1 MRHRNGLIAGAGKR
15 LAKRSI
21 IGTRVCAPS
30 GDDGKLCA
38 GIIAAVKT
46 AADGS
51 ETGYSIRFDDG
62 TGSRR
67 EYRASELV
75 GPGFQTLSDLRLM
88 AGQRVYITFNGRE
101 ICGDVIVHRP
111 DTEEV
116 RVSIM
121 PHGHEGSIEVIKKLD
136 DVRVLESR
144 KSARLMDQDTDF
156 ARLADMSDRKRSS
169 SSQNAVEISGS
180 RKRRPS
186 SSQDQDESRE
196 EEMKDEDDDNEP
208 KEEEMTECTAA
219 LVLMSLSCSPHSPS
233 IQGRITRCQ
242 QPESLST
249 SPSTSSEGAFSCRSS
264 PSPPLSESSS
274 SAAWSG
280 RGLPSIVDEGIGLTD
295 DDFEDVPKRKKVDGE
310 KYIFFFCFCL
320 SYIFECPSFK
330 FHMFV
335 CWYDFYRPRLDKS
348 PSDDCTND
356 SIDDHE
362 EEFYYTEVELG
373 AASSPPTLSHRDMA
387 RPPHEGKGCAP
398 NKMIIIYPEY
408 QKTLIIP
415 RPGGACPMNIP
426 SGTTTV
432 NWPFASLNGQKQIK
446 MMYQNL
452 GGPRFPNSP
461 MRKARGETK
470 KCRKVYGMEHREK
483 WCTQCKWKKACTRFV
498 GSQENAQLARE
509 VKEFW
514 PPKGVS

>member
-1 MRHRNGLIAGAGKR
+1 MRQRNGPTVGAGKR

-21 IGTRVCAPS
+21 IGTRVCAPA
-30 GDDGKLCA
+30 GDDGKLYS

-51 ETGYSIRFDDG
+51 ETGYSIRFDNG
-62 TGSRR
+62 TTGRR
-67 EYRASELV
+67 EYRATELV

-101 ICGDVIVHRP
+101 ISGDVVVHRP

-116 RVSIM
+116 RVAIT
-121 PHGHEGSIEVIKKLD
+121 PPGHEGSIEVIKKLD

-186 SSQDQDESRE
+186 TSQEQDDVRE
-196 EEMKDEDDDNEP
+196 EEMKDDDDGNEP

-233 IQGRITRCQ
+233 IQGRMMMRCKQ

-280 RGLPSIVDEGIGLTD
+280 QGLPSVVDEGIGLTD
-295 DDFEDVPKRKKVDGE
+295 DDFEDVPKRKKTDCRCVFQCTWPGCVTITTTVASIE
-310 KYIFFFCFCL
+310 AHVRQNHL
-320 SYIFECPSFK
+320 G
-330 FHMFV
+330 
-335 CWYDFYRPRLDKS
+335 PRREKS
-348 PSDDCTND
+348 PLDDSTND

-387 RPPHEGKGCAP
+387 RPPHED
-398 NKMIIIYPEY
+398 PEY

-415 RPGGACPMNIP
+415 RSGAGPMNIP
-426 SGTTTV
+426 STSA
-432 NWPFASLNGQKQIK
+432 NWPFTSFNGQKQIK

-452 GGPRFPNSP
+452 GGPRFPSSP
-461 MRKARGETK
+461 MRKVRGETK
-470 KCRKVYGMEHREK
+470 KCRKVYGMEHREM

-498 GSQENAQLARE
+498 GTMENMAPLA
-509 VKEFW
+509 
-514 PPKGVS
+514 

>member
-1 MRHRNGLIAGAGKR
+1 RDNRYRSITSYHTAKLDASFAIPMRQRNGLIAGAGKR

-62 TGSRR
+62 TGGRR
-67 EYRASELV
+67 EYRATELV

-101 ICGDVIVHRP
+101 ISGDVVVHRP

-121 PHGHEGSIEVIKKLD
+121 PHGHEVSVNGNNGFYIIYVAFVMLFLKRKSSTLHNTHGDDGSIEVIKKLD

-280 RGLPSIVDEGIGLTD
+280 RGLPSVVDEGIGLTD
-295 DDFEDVPKRKKVDGE
+295 DDFEDVPKRKKVSST
-310 KYIFFFCFCL
+310 C
-320 SYIFECPSFK
+320 
-330 FHMFV
+330 
-335 CWYDFYRPRLDKS
+335 
-348 PSDDCTND
+348 
-356 SIDDHE
+356 
-362 EEFYYTEVELG
+362 YT
-373 AASSPPTLSHRDMA
+373 
-387 RPPHEGKGCAP
+387 
-398 NKMIIIYPEY
+398 MIIIISIFYVLY
-408 QKTLIIP
+408 II
-415 RPGGACPMNIP
+415 
-426 SGTTTV
+426 
-432 NWPFASLNGQKQIK
+432 L
-446 MMYQNL
+446 
-452 GGPRFPNSP
+452 
-461 MRKARGETK
+461 
-470 KCRKVYGMEHREK
+470 
-483 WCTQCKWKKACTRFV
+483 
-498 GSQENAQLARE
+498 
-509 VKEFW
+509 
-514 PPKGVS
+514 

>member
-62 TGSRR
+62 TGGRR
-67 EYRASELV
+67 EYRATELV

-101 ICGDVIVHRP
+101 ISGDVVVHRP

-169 SSQNAVEISGS
+169 SSQNAIEISGS

-280 RGLPSIVDEGIGLTD
+280 RGLPSVVDEGIGLTD
-295 DDFEDVPKRKKVDGE
+295 DDFEDVPKRKKSDCRTVFQCTWPGCVMITTTVASIE
-310 KYIFFFCFCL
+310 L
-320 SYIFECPSFK
+320 
-330 FHMFV
+330 HV
-335 CWYDFYRPRLDKS
+335 RQNHLGPRLDKS
-348 PSDDCTND
+348 LSDDCTND

-387 RPPHEGKGCAP
+387 RPPHED
-398 NKMIIIYPEY
+398 PEY

-415 RPGGACPMNIP
+415 RPGSACPMNIP
-426 SGTTTV
+426 SVPGNNAV

-452 GGPRFPNSP
+452 GGPRFPSSP

-498 GSQENAQLARE
+498 GSLENAQLA
-509 VKEFW
+509 
-514 PPKGVS
+514 

>member
-62 TGSRR
+62 TGGRR
-67 EYRASELV
+67 EYRATELV

-101 ICGDVIVHRP
+101 ICGDVVVHRP

-280 RGLPSIVDEGIGLTD
+280 RGLPSVVDEGIGLTD
-295 DDFEDVPKRKKVDGE
+295 DDFEDVPKRKKSDCRTVFQCTWPGCVMITTTVASIE
-310 KYIFFFCFCL
+310 L
-320 SYIFECPSFK
+320 
-330 FHMFV
+330 HV
-335 CWYDFYRPRLDKS
+335 RQNHLGPRLDKS
-348 PSDDCTND
+348 PSDDFTND

-415 RPGGACPMNIP
+415 RPGSACPMNIP
-426 SGTTTV
+426 STSGNTNV

-452 GGPRFPNSP
+452 GGPRFPSSP

-498 GSQENAQLARE
+498 GSLENAQLA
-509 VKEFW
+509 
-514 PPKGVS
+514 